1 MFQVQLTAYGQSLV
15 SDLIN
20 IDGIMLL
27 YDYISDLS
35 SVTNVSSYTVTLDEE
50 ACGNL
55 KNKIGNVF
63 IRDLS
68 TSEYQV
74 KTILFYKL
82 DGSQKKVVAGYSQEQ
97 PLVQKSTSILSIYL
111 TFDFSVFTHGFLF
124 ASIQAGYSTAAH
136 NTDGLL
142 HLEDPNIES
151 DDTYSVYSKPQID
164 TLLQSKQESL
174 EAGNGISL
182 EDNIVKTTGIP
193 FGICDNT
200 STATAFTVIVP
211 GIYKLE
217 DGVCCLVKNGVIT
230 SASGFT
236 LNVNGLGGKP
246 VYSNMAAATRETT
259 IFNVNY
265 TMLFVYDS
273 TRVDGGCWICY
284 RGYYSDANSIGY
296 QIRGNVHTLPTTA
309 KFYRY
314 RLLFT
319 SADGTHFVPSNTSTS
334 TNATALRDV
343 NQTPIDPFGEIV
355 YYSTT
360 AAVEANANP
369 GPTYLWTQYAITF
382 GYSFNRSGAALTL
395 TSFAPVYIKCEPQS
409 NGSAVIDADTPYVQS
424 LPNSADGNIYIFLG
438 IANSETAVELLNN
451 HPVYYHDGTTIRIW
465 HGKDSYSKSEID
477 TIVSE
482 YVPTSRTVNNKPLS
496 SDVTLTLDDVAD
508 GTSRVIP
515 IVNDSTITIKKST
528 SDTGDSFTTN
538 AASGKTINLGLSTVA
553 TSGSYSDLSNTPT
566 IPTVNDAKLTIK
578 KNSSDT
584 GTEFTANASSDV
596 TCNLN
601 LAAVASSGSYS
612 DLSNTPSIPT
622 DTSDLTNGAG
632 FLTTE
637 TDPTVPSW
645 AKEQSKPTYTL
656 DEVTD
661 GSTRKLSDYVPT
673 SRKVNNKTLT
683 SDITLT
689 LDDIADGTNRLIPTV
704 NNATL
709 TIQKNGTTVNTFTAN
724 ASSNVTANITV
735 PTTVAELTDANNY
748 VQTSSLSSLVATAQ
762 YNSTDKTIEFY
773 NTAGTKLNTDID
785 ATAFIK
791 DGMVDNVEITGGNLV
806 ISFNTDAGKEDI
818 EIPISDIFDANNYY
832 TKTQVDNL
840 IPTVNNATLTIQKN
854 GTTVNTF
861 TANASS
867 PVTANIT
874 VPTTVAE
881 LSDSSNY
888 VTTDDL
894 AAVATSGDYDDLI
907 NKPTIPTVNNATL
920 TIKKTASDTGTT
932 FTANASTDVTCNLDL
947 ATVATS
953 GSYSDLSNTPT
964 IPTVN
969 NATLTIQ
976 RNGTTVDT
984 FTANSASDVTVN
996 ITVPTNT
1003 NQLTNGAGFITS
1015 SALSTYVE
1023 KVDPST
1029 ENAIVRF
1036 RNVKGDLKD
1045 SGVLIDD
1052 HNNVILPTGRDTANA
1067 DKNPHIDIGQSW
1079 LGNISSRDT
1088 VLYVGTLASN
1098 TYTTRYAFQQTAFK
1112 PMTDNSYS
1120 LGFTSFRWKYL
1131 HLSNSIKNGSYTY
1144 SLPSST
1150 GTLALTSDIPT
1161 NVSQLTNDSG
1171 YLTSYTETDPTV
1183 PSWAK
1188 EQNKPS
1194 YTLDEVSDG
1203 TTRKLSDYVPTSRTI
1218 NSKALTADITLTLDD
1233 VADGI
1238 NRVIPTVNNATLT
1251 INKGGTDDTSSKT
1264 FSANASS
1271 DVTINLGLHSVASS
1285 GSYNDLTNKP
1295 TIPTTTSQLTNN
1307 SGFITSSDLP
1317 TNHVTTD
1324 TVQTITALK
1333 TFTNGID
1340 LGTYHTSASQSLST
1354 QITIRDDTTNYQGGI
1369 EVTGNFNPATE
1380 DEYNLG
1386 SSSFPWKNV
1395 YANSFVKS
1403 GGTSAQFLKADGSVD
1418 SNTYLT
1424 SSDLPSNHV
1433 TTDTAQEITG
1443 TKTIAEN
1450 KLKIGNTL
1458 SSEDID
1464 NFVFKRGQEF
1474 IVGTQSSSTSLWKGN
1489 TTQDSIYEGMCVN
1502 YFVPVACTSTAVT
1515 LELTL
1520 PDGTTTGEIPVRRN
1534 AGSTVTNSHI
1544 GVGSVVQLTLL
1555 LNRTIGSTSYE
1566 KVWRMNEWYDSN
1578 TNTVGYQL
1586 RTNSTVMTVT
1596 DTARYYKLYF
1606 TSADG
1611 EHWVP
1616 ASVNSTNNATTAR
1629 AVNQRPINPFGRIVY
1644 TSASTSYTAGSNL
1657 AATTIWDQYAIVLG
1671 YSFNVN
1677 GGDLTLTT
1685 KTPVYVKCAP
1695 QTNGSAIIDSTNPI
1709 VQDLPTSADG
1719 KIYIFLG
1726 IAYDA
1731 THIELVINHPVYYH
1745 DGNGIKLWTGSII
1758 PSKTSDLAN
1767 DSGYITSFTETDPTV
1782 PSWAK
1787 QANKPTYTLDEVSDG
1802 TTRKLSD
1809 YVRLATTN
1817 RENQTINSSITI
1829 HPKHNSYNN
1838 YREYTF
1844 NGTDFS
1850 AQTSMELVSW
1860 DFESD
1865 ETVTR
1870 NIKLS
1875 LQPAVYSEENLEPA
1889 YYFRLYT
1896 VNSTYSNYEEIFF
1909 ITKEFDSNSSYYNV
1923 NGTAVANY
1931 SSVPNTSL
1939 VDGRLTTV
1947 DYVNAKV
1954 KEVYCNATTEVD
1966 RDLVPSNY
1974 DYRENAPQG
1983 THSDNPK
1990 YNGNDVSLGV
2000 NQYLEFSDNM
2010 RVSVYVLNETYVGS
2024 IAFLTAEDAS
2034 TYAAYPVYFRGQGS
2048 AHNASVPA
2056 GSILRLTFKQN
2067 SFNVDFYDLADFG
2080 VEHEPIVRVGQVP
2093 HHKILNSY
2101 NGALVGIRKD
2111 NRKFDHAITVTKS
2124 ATSSSNTLL
2133 NMEPNSPIYVSFMG
2147 ECFAAHPRVPFGF
2160 VTNMEYI
2167 YSEGASLT
2175 LNNIPFVYVEG
2186 GLQVT
2191 DLDELQSHIVENTV
2205 GGKRYFHVDDAPVY
2219 ILLSDEYD
2227 PLYISIGGLP
2237 IDSDGHLIGYLCHG
2251 AEYAGLIRLVQ
2262 NNLPT
2267 RASLSARI
2275 LTTYSGTAKLL
2286 AENSYISARDDIYP
2300 NINSTTSS
2308 NGYTLGSSSYKWRYI
2323 YLSSGISNGTY
2334 TYSLPSATGTLALT
2348 SDLPTNYV
2356 TTDTAQTISGNKAF
2370 TGTLT
2375 GTLTGN
2381 ADSASKL
2388 NLLGNDSDEA
2398 YPVVFAESVNTSTS
2412 SAISKTLYTDSAY
2425 NYSLRYN
2432 PNTNICYCT
2441 TFNGNLELPSTST
2454 IRFFSNATNFYTKIT
2469 QGQFSDPNRSIIN
2482 INGFDSSDTVRSS
2495 LSIYNGADSNGTSSV
2510 SPSLGNWSI
2519 GSASDRWKNLYIDNI
2534 YIGSNNTSLSN
2545 YIADTTVVNATNAT
2559 NAANVGILGNSTS
2572 SNYPLV
2578 FTGSVNTSTSSAVNK
2593 KLYTDT
2599 ANSLYYNPSINALS
2613 GLFILPKGDA
2623 TLSGSTWTVSSPSPN
2638 TTTSEDPPNGAIIA
2652 VYFPSSNTATSPQ
2665 LKFGS
2670 WNAKPIWRTTST
2682 YVGTS
2687 PDLSW
2692 NDATYVLFI
2701 YSSGWRILNFNNNPT
2716 STASGTAS
2724 IIPSST
2730 NTYNLGSS
2738 SYKWNYLY
2746 ARYVG
2751 SSSYPITSIYG
2762 RLNSLYGTAVGSLF
2776 FFKLI
2781 IKNNSSNDITVPRG
2795 VSLANTTY
2803 FGSTLLQ
2810 ITSYEERVD
2819 DTSSSYG
2826 TATFTGTFYTMLRFT
2841 VAANSSGSTVFVP
2854 CLRYS

>member
-15 SDLIN
+15 SNLIN

-27 YDYISDLS
+27 YDYIADLS
-35 SVTNVSSYTVTLDEE
+35 SVTNASSYTITLDEE

-68 TSEYQV
+68 TSEYQA

-151 DDTYSVYSKPQID
+151 DDAYSVYSKPQVD

-174 EAGNGISL
+174 EAGNGISF
-182 EDNIVKTTGIP
+182 EDNVVKTTGIP

-200 STATAFTVIVP
+200 STATAFTVTVP

-273 TRVDGGCWICY
+273 TRIDSGCWICY
-284 RGYYSDANSIGY
+284 RGYYSDANSIAY

-319 SADGTHFVPSNTSTS
+319 SADGTHFIPSNTSTS

-360 AAVEANANP
+360 AVVEANANP
-369 GPTYLWTQYAITF
+369 GPTYLWTQYAITL
-382 GYSFNRSGAALTL
+382 GYSFNRTGAALVL
-395 TSFAPVYIKCEPQS
+395 DSFKPLYIKCASQS
-409 NGSAVIDADTPYVQS
+409 DGSAIIDADTPYVQT
-424 LPNSADGNIYIFLG
+424 LPNTADGKIYIFLG
-438 IANSETAVELLNN
+438 ITNSATSVELLNN
-451 HPVYYHDGTTIRIW
+451 HPVYYHDGTAIRIW
-465 HGKDSYSKSEID
+465 HGKDSYSKSELD
-477 TIVSE
+477 TITAG

-508 GTSRVIP
+508 GTNRVIP
-515 IVNDSTITIKKST
+515 TVNDSTITIKKND

-538 AASGKTINLGLSTVA
+538 TSSGKTINLGLSTVA
-553 TSGSYSDLSNTPT
+553 TSGSYNDLSNTPT
-566 IPTVNDAKLTIK
+566 IQTVNDAKLTIK
-578 KNSSDT
+578 KNSGDA

-601 LAAVASSGSYS
+601 LAAVASSGSYN
-612 DLSNTPSIPT
+612 DLSNTPSIPA

-645 AKEQSKPTYTL
+645 AKQSSKPSYTL
-656 DEVTD
+656 DEVAD
-661 GSTRKLSDYVPT
+661 GSTRKLSNYVPT
-673 SRKVNNKTLT
+673 SRKVNSKTLI

-709 TIQKNGTTVNTFTAN
+709 TIQKNGATVSTFTAN
-724 ASSNVTANITV
+724 ASSPVTANITV
-735 PTTVAELTDANNY
+735 PTTVAELTDSSNY
-748 VQTSSLSSLVATAQ
+748 AQTSSLSSLVATAQ

-773 NTAGTKLNTDID
+773 NASGTKLNTDID

-791 DGMVDNVEITGGNLV
+791 DGMVDDVEITGGNLV

-832 TKTQVDNL
+832 TKTQVDSL

-888 VTTDDL
+888 ITTNDL

-932 FTANASTDVTCNLDL
+932 FTANASTDVACNLDL
-947 ATVATS
+947 ATVAIS
-953 GSYSDLSNTPT
+953 GSYNDLSNTPT

-984 FTANSASDVTVN
+984 FTANSSSDVTVN

-1015 SALSTYVE
+1015 TALSTYVE

-1067 DKNPHIDIGQSW
+1067 DKNPHLDIGQSW
-1079 LGNISSRDT
+1079 LGNISSRDI
-1088 VLYVGTLASN
+1088 VLYVGTLANN

-1131 HLSNSIKNGSYTY
+1131 YLSNSIKNGSYTY

-1183 PSWAK
+1183 PLWAK

-1218 NSKALTADITLTLDD
+1218 NSKALTSDITLTLDD
-1233 VADGI
+1233 VADGT
-1238 NRVIPTVNNATLT
+1238 NRVIPTVNNAILT
-1251 INKGGTDDTSSKT
+1251 INKGGTDDTGSKT

-1354 QITIRDDTTNYQGGI
+1354 QITIWDDTTNYQGGI

-1418 SNTYLT
+1418 SNTYLI

-1433 TTDTAQEITG
+1433 TTDTVQEITG
-1443 TKTIAEN
+1443 AKTIAEN
-1450 KLKIGNTL
+1450 KLKIGNTS

-1502 YFVPVACTSTAVT
+1502 YFVPVACTSTSVT

-1534 AGSTVTNSHI
+1534 AGSTVTSSHI

-1685 KTPVYVKCAP
+1685 KTPVYIKCAP
-1695 QTNGSAIIDSTNPI
+1695 QTDGSAIIDSTNPT

-1726 IAYDA
+1726 VAYDT
-1731 THIELVINHPVYYH
+1731 THIELVPNHPVYYH
-1745 DGNGIKLWTGSII
+1745 DGNGIRLWTGTN
-1758 PSKTSDLAN
+1758 PSNYVTLNTAQTITSNKTFSGDTELLFGNENPKIYGTTYDNELFIESSVDTESQAIGIQYSRVIVSPNYFNITYEN
-1767 DSGYITSFTETDPTV
+1767 DSEGTITPISIQKYESSNGSRIFIDTDYLYL
-1782 PSWAK
+1782 K
-1787 QANKPTYTLDEVSDG
+1787 
-1802 TTRKLSD
+1802 
-1809 YVRLATTN
+1809 
-1817 RENQTINSSITI
+1817 
-1829 HPKHNSYNN
+1829 
-1838 YREYTF
+1838 
-1844 NGTDFS
+1844 NGTS
-1850 AQTSMELVSW
+1850 I
-1860 DFESD
+1860 DFEYNYSTASKITRSLRYD
-1865 ETVTR
+1865 IVDNTEVTIPDL
-1870 NIKLS
+1870 N
-1875 LQPAVYSEENLEPA
+1875 
-1889 YYFRLYT
+1889 LYT
-1896 VNSTYSNYEEIFF
+1896 NGSDSRIVFGIGGIYSTVAY
-1909 ITKEFDSNSSYYNV
+1909 FDSNGLTLQNGKVIS
-1923 NGTAVANY
+1923 NGTYNYSLPLSSGRLALESQLHDEIFCVAN
-1931 SSVPNTSL
+1931 
-1939 VDGRLTTV
+1939 
-1947 DYVNAKV
+1947 
-1954 KEVYCNATTEVD
+1954 TEVGHD
-1966 RDLVPSNY
+1966 EILPAD
-1974 DYRENAPQG
+1974 DYREQNPNN
-1983 THSDNPK
+1983 TDNNPK
-1990 YNGNDVSLGV
+1990 YNGSDVSLGV
-2000 NQYLEFSDNM
+2000 NQHLDLQSNT
-2010 RVSVYVLNETYVGS
+2010 RISVYVVNTAYVGS
-2024 IAFLTAEDAS
+2024 IAFLSSENS
-2034 TYAAYPVYFRGQGS
+2034 NTYAAYPIYFRGHGS
-2048 AHNASVPA
+2048 AHNASVPG
-2056 GSILRLTFKQN
+2056 GSVLRLTYRQDAFD
-2067 SFNVDFYDLADFG
+2067 VDFYDIADFG
-2080 VEHEPIVRVGQVP
+2080 VEHEPYVRVGKVP
-2093 HHKILNSY
+2093 HARQYNSY
-2101 NGALVGIRKD
+2101 NGALVGVRKSD
-2111 NRKFDHAITVTKS
+2111 GKFDNIINVNA
-2124 ATSSSNTLL
+2124 SSSIVTETVLD
-2133 NMEPNSPIYVSFMG
+2133 MEPNSPIYVSFMC
-2147 ECFAAHPRVPFGF
+2147 ECFAAHPNVPFGF
-2160 VTNMEYI
+2160 ITNLEYI
-2167 YSEGASLT
+2167 YEDGEDPTSS
-2175 LNNIPFVYVEG
+2175 NIPFVYVENC
-2186 GLQVT
+2186 QEVT
-2191 DLDELQSHIVENTV
+2191 SAQTIQSHIVTNP
-2205 GGKRYFHVDDAPVY
+2205 KSNQRYFHIDNAPVY
-2219 ILLSDEYD
+2219 LLLSDDYD
-2227 PLYISIGGLP
+2227 PLFISIGGLP
-2237 IDSDGHLIGYLCHG
+2237 ANSTGVLIGYQCIG
-2251 AEYAGLIRLVQ
+2251 EENAGLIRLVPCH
-2262 NNLPT
+2262 LPT
-2267 RASLSARI
+2267 LQANSARM
-2275 LTTYSGTAKLL
+2275 LVNSSNAVKLV
-2286 AENSYISARDDIYP
+2286 ADSSSVSSRDKIIP
-2300 NINSTTSS
+2300 NVNSTSTSS
-2308 NGYTLGSSSYKWRYI
+2308 GYDLGSTSKRWRYI
-2323 YLSSGISNGTY
+2323 YARYIGTNSYHTVSEYVNTLYLGSNAVSLPPIAATSISSLGSIQILRVSVPSGSNSGIFEAGTALSSSSY
-2334 TYSLPSATGTLALT
+2334 TLAIMVPKVV
-2348 SDLPTNYV
+2348 SASSGAIEV
-2356 TTDTAQTISGNKAF
+2356 EVSISPSG
-2370 TGTLT
+2370 TWTTLT
-2375 GTLTGN
+2375 RM
-2381 ADSASKL
+2381 
-2388 NLLGNDSDEA
+2388 
-2398 YPVVFAESVNTSTS
+2398 
-2412 SAISKTLYTDSAY
+2412 
-2425 NYSLRYN
+2425 NYSN
-2432 PNTNICYCT
+2432 
-2441 TFNGNLELPSTST
+2441 
-2454 IRFFSNATNFYTKIT
+2454 
-2469 QGQFSDPNRSIIN
+2469 
-2482 INGFDSSDTVRSS
+2482 SSS
-2495 LSIYNGADSNGTSSV
+2495 
-2510 SPSLGNWSI
+2510 
-2519 GSASDRWKNLYIDNI
+2519 
-2534 YIGSNNTSLSN
+2534 
-2545 YIADTTVVNATNAT
+2545 
-2559 NAANVGILGNSTS
+2559 
-2572 SNYPLV
+2572 
-2578 FTGSVNTSTSSAVNK
+2578 
-2593 KLYTDT
+2593 
-2599 ANSLYYNPSINALS
+2599 
-2613 GLFILPKGDA
+2613 
-2623 TLSGSTWTVSSPSPN
+2623 
-2638 TTTSEDPPNGAIIA
+2638 
-2652 VYFPSSNTATSPQ
+2652 
-2665 LKFGS
+2665 
-2670 WNAKPIWRTTST
+2670 ST
-2682 YVGTS
+2682 YY
-2687 PDLSW
+2687 
-2692 NDATYVLFI
+2692 TYVL
-2701 YSSGWRILNFNNNPT
+2701 
-2716 STASGTAS
+2716 A
-2724 IIPSST
+2724 
-2730 NTYNLGSS
+2730 
-2738 SYKWNYLY
+2738 YKS
-2746 ARYVG
+2746 A
-2751 SSSYPITSIYG
+2751 
-2762 RLNSLYGTAVGSLF
+2762 
-2776 FFKLI
+2776 
-2781 IKNNSSNDITVPRG
+2781 
-2795 VSLANTTY
+2795 
-2803 FGSTLLQ
+2803 
-2810 ITSYEERVD
+2810 
-2819 DTSSSYG
+2819 
-2826 TATFTGTFYTMLRFT
+2826 
-2841 VAANSSGSTVFVP
+2841 
-2854 CLRYS
+2854 